1 MKAVFV
7 SLAALVAVGV
17 GLMGDS
23 SHGTPVESEN
33 YGVVGRLVS
42 QQREV
47 RNEVAPSF
55 RNEVLPI
62 FSKLGCNSGA
72 CHGAIAGKGGLR
84 LSLRGFDA
92 ETDAFNVTRDAKGR
106 RVEMASPK
114 DSLILLK
121 PTGKVPH
128 KGGALLD
135 PESEDYQVLLSWL
148 ESGAPSPQPDDPEV
162 LTVEIDPPQSTS
174 SVGQNKQLKV
184 FANFSDGKRV
194 DVTEQAIFTST
205 NAVVSRVSESGEV
218 AVVGYGESAITAWYS
233 SKIGIARVTSPFE
246 QDIDGKVFEDSQRN
260 NFVDELVLKQL
271 QLINLAPSPVA
282 SDEIFVRRVY
292 LDVIGT
298 LPTPE
303 EANTF
308 VNDPDP
314 NKRSKLIDE
323 LLERPEFVDYW
334 SYQWSD
340 ILLINGTRL
349 RPRAVQAFYE
359 WVRKNVEANTPWDQF
374 VRDLVTSK
382 GSSVENGATNFY
394 ALHQSPEE
402 MAENASQA
410 FLGLSIGCAKCHNHP
425 LEKWTNDQYYAF
437 ANHFSRVRAKGWGGD
452 PRNGNGVRTVVLAD
466 NGELIQP
473 IRGAPQ
479 KPTPLD
485 GTPIE
490 FDYQG
495 DRRVPLANWMTSP
508 ENPYFARAI
517 SNRIWARFLGVGLV
531 EGVDDMR
538 LTNPASNEELLDALA
553 GYLVDKKFDLKKL
566 MKLILNS
573 ATYQR
578 SSQAVAGNE
587 QDKQFYSRYFP
598 KRLMAEVL
606 LDAVSQVTDVPT
618 NFTQIAFPGA
628 DAQKTDFYPSGTR
641 AIQLY
646 DSAVKSYFLK
656 TFGRNQREITC
667 ECQRT
672 DEPSMVQVLHLSN
685 GDTLNK
691 KLEAA
696 NNRIA
701 NWINSTVPNERVI
714 RNAYALALSREPT
727 AIELQKFLEIFQ
739 GSQGKQRRLLME
751 DLLWSLM
758 SSREFLF
765 NH

>member
-1 MKAVFV
+1 MKFLFV
-7 SLAALVAVGV
+7 MLATLSAACFGFLSDAPVG
-17 GLMGDS
+17 S
-23 SHGTPVESEN
+23 NSHVES
-33 YGVVGRLVS
+33 
-42 QQREV
+42 
-47 RNEVAPSF
+47 APSF
-55 RNEVLPI
+55 RNDVLPV

-84 LSLRGFDA
+84 LSLRGFDP

-106 RVEMASPK
+106 RVELASPQ

-135 PESEDYQVLLSWL
+135 PNSDDYQVIKSWL
-148 ESGAPSPQPDDPEV
+148 EAGAPAPEPDDPQV
-162 LTVEIDPPQSTS
+162 LSIEIEPAQSTS
-174 SVGQNKQLKV
+174 AVGENTQLKA
-184 FANFSDGKRV
+184 FASFSDGRRV
-194 DVTEQAIFTST
+194 DITEHAIFTST

-218 AVVGYGESAITAWYS
+218 SIVGYGESAITAWYS
-233 SKIGIARVTSPFE
+233 SKIGIARITSPFE
-246 QDIDGKVFEDSQRN
+246 QNIDAKVFDQAERN
-260 NFVDELVLKQL
+260 NWVDDLVLKQL
-271 QLINLAPSPVA
+271 KLINLAPSPIA
-282 SDEIFVRRVY
+282 SDEIFVRRVF

-303 EANTF
+303 ETKAF
-308 VNDPDP
+308 VSDSSPD
-314 NKRSKLIDE
+314 KRAKLIDE

-349 RPRAVQAFYE
+349 RPRAVLAFYQ
-359 WVRKNVEANTPWDQF
+359 WVRNHVESNTPWDQF
-374 VRDLVTSK
+374 VRDLITSK

-452 PRNGNGVRTVVLAD
+452 PRNGDGVRTVVLAD
-466 NGELIQP
+466 TGELIQP
-473 IRGAPQ
+473 IRGRAQ

-490 FDYQG
+490 FDFPG
-495 DRRVPLANWMTSP
+495 DRRVPLANWMTAP
-508 ENPYFARAI
+508 ENPYFSRAI
-517 SNRIWARFLGVGLV
+517 TNRIWARFLGVGLV

-538 LTNPASNEELLDALA
+538 LTNPASNEELLDELA
-553 GYLVDKKFDLKKL
+553 EYLVEKKYDLKEL
-566 MKLILNS
+566 MRLILNS

-578 SSQAVAGNE
+578 SSQPIPGNE
-587 QDKQFYSRYFP
+587 QDKNFYSRYFP
-598 KRLMAEVL
+598 KRLMAEVM
-606 LDAVSQVTDVPT
+606 LDAVSDVTDVPT

-628 DAQKTDFYPSGTR
+628 DAQKTDFYPEGTR

-691 KLEAA
+691 KLEASK
-696 NNRIA
+696 NRITQ
-701 NWINSTVPNERVI
+701 WINSTVPNETVI
-714 RNAYALALSREPT
+714 RDAYILALSREPT
-727 AIELQKFLEIFQ
+727 PTELKKFLEIFA
-739 GSQGKQRRLLME
+739 GSQGQQRRLLIE

>member
-1 MKAVFV
+1 MKTVFV
-7 SLAALVAVGV
+7 LATVLPCRRFRGESSVDIGNAGFTGVTWCRSVLGFDGAESSGYAVVFAMKCFRYFQSWDAIQALV
-17 GLMGDS
+17 MG
-23 SHGTPVESEN
+23 
-33 YGVVGRLVS
+33 R
-42 QQREV
+42 
-47 RNEVAPSF
+47 
-55 RNEVLPI
+55 
-62 FSKLGCNSGA
+62 
-72 CHGAIAGKGGLR
+72 IAGKGGLR
-84 LSLRGFDA
+84 LSLRGFDP

-106 RVEMASPK
+106 RVELASPQ
-114 DSLILLK
+114 DSLILQK
-121 PTGKVPH
+121 PTGALPH

-135 PESEDYQVLLSWL
+135 PKSEDYQVILAWL
-148 ESGAPSPQPDDPEV
+148 EAGAPAPEV
-162 LTVEIDPPQSTS
+162 DDAQVLSVEVEPAQSTS
-174 SVGQNKQLKV
+174 SVGESQQLKV
-184 FANFSDGKRV
+184 FANFSDGNRV
-194 DVTEQAIFTST
+194 DVTDQAIFTST

-218 AVVGYGESAITAWYS
+218 SVVGHGESAITAWYS
-233 SKIGIARVTSPFE
+233 SKIGIARVTSPFDQLIDASVY
-246 QDIDGKVFEDSQRN
+246 QDAERN

-271 QLINLAPSPVA
+271 KRINLAPSPIA
-282 SDEIFVRRVY
+282 SDEIFVRRIF

-303 EANTF
+303 ETKAF
-308 VNDPDP
+308 VDSADKD
-314 NKRSKLIDE
+314 KRSKLIDE

-340 ILLINGTRL
+340 ILLINGTKL
-349 RPRAVQAFYE
+349 RPRAVFAFYQ
-359 WVRKNVEANTPWDQF
+359 WVKENVKANTPWDEF
-374 VRDLVTSK
+374 VRELVTSK

-466 NGELIQP
+466 TGELIQP
-473 IRGAPQ
+473 IRGKPQ

-485 GTPIE
+485 GTPID
-490 FDYQG
+490 FDFEG
-495 DRRVPLANWMTSP
+495 DRRVPLANWMTAP
-508 ENPYFARAI
+508 ENPYFSRAI

-531 EGVDDMR
+531 ESVDDMR
-538 LTNPASNEELLDALA
+538 LTNPASNEELLDGLA
-553 GYLVDKKFDLKKL
+553 AYLVENDFDLKKL

-578 SSQAVAGNE
+578 SSKPIAGNE

-618 NFTQIAFPGA
+618 NFSQIAFPGA

-672 DEPSMVQVLHLSN
+672 AEPSMVQVLHLSN

-696 NNRIA
+696 NNQIA
-701 NWINSTVPNERVI
+701 RWINSTLPNEQVI
-714 RNAYALALSREPT
+714 REAYLLTLSRQPT
-727 AIELQKFLEIFQ
+727 DVELQKFGEIFK

>member
-1 MKAVFV
+1 MKYFFIFIATTL
-7 SLAALVAVGV
+7 STLLSAWTGW
-17 GLMGDS
+17 
-23 SHGTPVESEN
+23 TPDN
-33 YGVVGRLVS
+33 RLPCVDETS
-42 QQREV
+42 PSI
-47 RNEVAPSF
+47 PSF
-55 RNEVLPI
+55 RNEVLPA

-84 LSLRGFDA
+84 LSLHGFDP
-92 ETDAFNVTRDAKGR
+92 ETDAFNITRDAKGR
-106 RVEMASPK
+106 RVELGSTQ

-121 PTGKVPH
+121 PTGEVPH
-128 KGGALLD
+128 KGGALLEKD
-135 PESEDYQVLLSWL
+135 GLDYQIIKAWL
-148 ESGAPSPQPDDPEV
+148 DAGAPAPGPDDPQV
-162 LTVEIDPPQSTS
+162 LSVDVEPARGTS
-174 SVGQNKQLKV
+174 QKGDQTQLKV
-184 FANFSDGKRV
+184 YANFDNGQRI
-194 DVTEQAIFTST
+194 DVTRQAKFTST
-205 NAVVSRVSESGEV
+205 NAVVSRVSNKGMVSI
-218 AVVGYGESAITAWYS
+218 VGYGESAITAWYS
-233 SKIGIARVTSPFE
+233 SKIGIARITSPFE
-246 QDIDGKVFEDSQRN
+246 QEIPAETFDRAERH

-271 QLINLAPSPVA
+271 QRINLVPSPIA
-282 SDEIFVRRVY
+282 SDEVFVRRVY
-292 LDVIGT
+292 LDAIGT

-303 EANTF
+303 ETTVFLEDSSA
-308 VNDPDP
+308 
-314 NKRSKLIDE
+314 NKRSKLIDQ
-323 LLERPEFVDYW
+323 LLERSEFVDYW

-349 RPRAVQAFYE
+349 RPKAVFAFYQ
-359 WVRKNVEANTPWDQF
+359 WVRQGVEANKPWDQF
-374 VRDLVTSK
+374 VRELITSK

-452 PRNGNGVRTVVLAD
+452 PRNGDGVRTLVLAD
-466 NGELIQP
+466 AGELIQP
-473 IRGAPQ
+473 IRGKPQ

-490 FDYQG
+490 FDFSG
-495 DRRVPLANWMTSP
+495 DRREPLAQWITAP
-508 ENPYFARAI
+508 ENPYFSRAI
-517 SNRIWARFLGVGLV
+517 SNRIWARLLGVGLV
-531 EGVDDMR
+531 ESVDDMR

-553 GYLVDKKFDLKKL
+553 EFLKEKDFDLKEL
-566 MKLILNS
+566 MRLILSS

-578 SSQAVAGNE
+578 SSLPIEGNE
-587 QDKQFYSRYFP
+587 PDKQFYSRYFP

-606 LDAVSQVTDVPT
+606 LDAVSHVTNVPT
-618 NFTQIAFPGA
+618 DFSKIAFPGA
-628 DAQKTDFYPSGTR
+628 DAQNTDFYPQGTR

-685 GDTLNK
+685 GDTLNA
-691 KLEAA
+691 KLEAID
-696 NNRIA
+696 NRITQ
-701 NWINSTVPNERVI
+701 WINATITDKQVI
-714 RNAYALALSREPT
+714 DNAYALALSRKPT
-727 AIELQKFLEIFQ
+727 QSEREQFLVLFK
-739 GSQGKQRRLLME
+739 GSEGKARRLLME

>member
-1 MKAVFV
+1 MMKTRFVFLCV
-7 SLAALVAVGV
+7 LVAVSCCV
-17 GLMGDS
+17 SGLSTSVRSS
-23 SHGTPVESEN
+23 SHAAIRIQSGTHSTDI
-33 YGVVGRLVS
+33 
-42 QQREV
+42 
-47 RNEVAPSF
+47 EVAPSF
-55 RNEVLPI
+55 RNEVLPV

-72 CHGAIAGKGGLR
+72 CHGAIAGKGGFR

-106 RVEMASPK
+106 RVELASPEE
-114 DSLILLK
+114 SLVLLK

-128 KGGALLD
+128 KGGVLLD
-135 PESEDYQVLLSWL
+135 PDSENYQLILSWL
-148 ESGAPSPQPDDPEV
+148 KVGAPAPNADDAQV
-162 LTVEIDPPQSTS
+162 LSVDVEPAQSTLG
-174 SVGQNKQLKV
+174 VGERMQLKV
-184 FANFSDGKRV
+184 FATFSNGQRI
-194 DVTEQAIFTST
+194 DVTRHSIFTST
-205 NAVVSRVSESGEV
+205 NAVVSQVSESGEV
-218 AVVGYGESAITAWYS
+218 NVVGYGESAITAWYS
-233 SKIGIARVTSPFE
+233 SKIGIARVTSPFVQE
-246 QDIDGKVFEDSQRN
+246 IDGAVFENATRN

-271 QLINLAPSPVA
+271 KLINLAPSPIT
-282 SDEIFVRRVY
+282 SDETFVRRVY

-298 LPTPE
+298 LPTRE
-303 EANTF
+303 ETNVF
-308 VNDPDP
+308 VNSLDKD
-314 NKRSKLIDE
+314 KRSKLIDE
-323 LLERPEFVDYW
+323 LLERPEFVDFW

-340 ILLINGTRL
+340 ILLINGTKL
-349 RPRAVQAFYE
+349 RPGAVLSFYQ
-359 WVRKNVEANTPWDQF
+359 WVRENVSANTPWDKF
-374 VRDLVTSK
+374 VRDLLTSK
-382 GSSVENGATNFY
+382 GSSIENGATNFY

-452 PRNGNGVRTVVLAD
+452 PRNGNGIRTLVLAES
-466 NGELIQP
+466 GELIQP
-473 IRGAPQ
+473 IRGKAQ

-485 GTPIE
+485 GKPIE
-490 FDYQG
+490 FDYEG
-495 DRRVPLANWMTSP
+495 DRREPLADWMTDP

-517 SNRIWARFLGVGLV
+517 TNRIWARFLGVGLV

-553 GYLVDKKFDLKKL
+553 SYLVDNEFDLKRL

-578 SSQAVAGNE
+578 SSRAISGNE

-618 NFTQIAFPGA
+618 DFTQIAFPGA
-628 DAQKTDFYPSGTR
+628 DAQKTDFYPEGTR

-696 NNRIA
+696 NNRITR
-701 NWINSTVPNERVI
+701 WINSTVPNEQVI
-714 RNAYALALSREPT
+714 RDAYVLALSRQPT
-727 AIELQKFLEIFQ
+727 EVELQKFVEIFK
-739 GSQGKQRRLLME
+739 GSQGQPRRLLME